1 MTADGAARTSPDP
14 VGPVPDGGRHCHD
27 RAGERIAERLL
38 ATVREDLGR
47 ADSKAAVLL
56 SGTLALPA
64 FLAGWRGT
72 PGWDGAGDVMLV
84 LSGVLWAVAVAALV
98 GALMPRTGT
107 VRAGDGVTYFGDL
120 VAGRRGPHDL
130 AGLTARVVEAGRD
143 PARWLLV
150 QAVDVSS
157 ILSAKYR
164 AIRWGVGSLAPSAAL
179 AVVWGLTAG

>member
-1 MTADGAARTSPDP
+1 MTAEGGAQTSPDP

-38 ATVREDLGR
+38 STVREDLGR

-64 FLAGWRGT
+64 FLLGRHGPPGWRG
-72 PGWDGAGDVMLV
+72 PADVTLV
-84 LSGVLWAVAVAALV
+84 LAAVLWAGAVTALIS
-98 GALMPRTGT
+98 ALLPRTRT
-107 VRAGDGVTYFGDL
+107 VRGRDGVTYF
-120 VAGRRGPHDL
+120 ADL
-130 AGLTARVVEAGRD
+130 AASRDLEGLAAQVAEAGLD
-143 PARWLLV
+143 PAEWLLV

-164 AIRWGVGSLAPSAAL
+164 SIRWGMGSLALSAAL
-179 AVVWGLTAG
+179 ALAWGLTPR